1 MRKFSLLL
9 ILGLLITISPT
20 LYAQIN
26 VSGALNRASKEINK
40 SKKEKE
46 DQEKAIKEQEEQE
59 KTKKEQE
66 KDYPLLSRFE
76 GAEKVYENIT
86 KWEEY
91 KLPVNSANNNLQW
104 DAYTKLEGKIIRY
117 QYNVSPDNNPAY
129 LLKMYENKL
138 ENSGFEVIF
147 SKKGSDMDISSGS
160 FCSKYYSDL
169 GNSKFGFKYVTKGKD
184 HSFIAGKI
192 NKEGKNIFVAIY
204 ISGFDNTTLITQD
217 IIEAESIK
225 EQKAKISYTAKLD
238 GAELWEKN
246 NSNISEY
253 TVITGPTKEGK
264 LVSSIKLIGKTAF
277 TTYKYRGENNAF
289 GIIYNYTEFL
299 KEKGFEILLSCK
311 GGECGSGMAA
321 FYTGLN
327 KFEFGDDNIVHAFG
341 SRNFKNYLSAKK
353 HVDEMDVYVCVYI
366 AQGWWSYPVLRV
378 DVIESKPQK
387 TKMISSENIST
398 SIFDNG
404 SVAIYGIHF
413 ETGQSVIK
421 AESHASLK
429 SIADF
434 LNSNTDKSFYIVGHT
449 DNVGDFAEN
458 KILSDNRAKSVKDR
472 LVNEYNVKG
481 EQLDAYG
488 VSSLSPVASN
498 STDEGKA
505 QNRRVEIVEQ

>member
-1 MRKFSLLL
+1 MRNFSLL
-9 ILGLLITISPT
+9 IVGLLIIISPT
-20 LYAQIN
+20 LNAQVN
-26 VSGALNRASKEINK
+26 VSKAFNRASKEVKK
-40 SKKEKE
+40 SSDKKEAE
-46 DQEKAIKEQEEQE
+46 EKAQAEQAEKERLQ
-59 KTKKEQE
+59 KEQE
-66 KDYPLLSRFE
+66 KDHPLLSRFD

-129 LLKMYENKL
+129 VLKMYENKL
-138 ENSGFEVIF
+138 ENSGFEVVF
-147 SKKGSDMDISSGS
+147 AKKGSDMDISSGS

-169 GNSKFGFKYVTKGKD
+169 GNSKFGFKYVAKGKD
-184 HSFIAGKI
+184 HSFIVGKI
-192 NKEGKNIFVAIY
+192 KNEGKDIFVAIY

-217 IIEAESIK
+217 IIEAESIE
-225 EQKAKISYTAKLD
+225 EQKAKISYTVKLD

-277 TTYKYRGENNAF
+277 TTYKYNGDNNAF

-311 GGECGSGMAA
+311 GGECGSGIAG

-327 KFEFGDDNIVHAFG
+327 KFEYSDDNIVHAFG
-341 SRNFKNYLSAKK
+341 SRNFRNYLSAKK
-353 HVDEMDVYVCVYI
+353 YVDGMDVYVCVYI
-366 AQGWWSYPVLRV
+366 AQGWWSFPVLRV

-387 TKMISSENIST
+387 TEMISSENIST

-434 LNSNTDKSFYIVGHT
+434 LNINSNKSFHIVGHT
-449 DNVGDFAEN
+449 DNVGDFGEN
-458 KILSDNRAKSVKDR
+458 KILSENRAKSVMDR
-472 LVNEYNVKG
+472 LVNEYNVKA

-488 VSSLSPVASN
+488 VSSLSPIASN

-505 QNRRVEIVEQ
+505 KNRRVEVVEQ